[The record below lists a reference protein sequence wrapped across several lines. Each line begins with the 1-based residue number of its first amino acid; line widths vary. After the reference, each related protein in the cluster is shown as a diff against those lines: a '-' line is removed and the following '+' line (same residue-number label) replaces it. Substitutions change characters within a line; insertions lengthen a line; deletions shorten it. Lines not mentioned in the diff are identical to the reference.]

1 MDDVNCLQTG
11 SWADGGESPTRTFPG
26 GSTILALSRSDDQ
39 ANTAVPSLQILPAD
53 AVRRQ
58 GAAWGSL
65 SGEVIQVTQPA
76 MFAMEFCGPFHL
88 LMAFDRG
95 ERHDGDTYLDG
106 LPRSSLRDVS
116 QKLTF
121 VPAGLKFRE
130 WQVPRI
136 MPRLTCLYLDPRWSL
151 TEGGAGP
158 GGEEVEARL
167 FFHDPDI
174 WATAYKLRRQI
185 ERADGADRLYV
196 DALGLVLMR
205 ELLRLSH
212 MPETSRGARPGGLA
226 AWQSK
231 RTAEYIEAHLSDQ
244 ISLTTLS
251 DIAQLSPFHFTR
263 AFKQSFG
270 IPPHRY
276 HTARRIER
284 AKALLAR
291 ESLSVTWIAM
301 ELGFADTS
309 CFSTAFRRLVG
320 RTPSCYRRSLI

>member
-1 MDDVNCLQTG
+1 VDDVNLLEAGYASEWPDPATMP
-11 SWADGGESPTRTFPG
+11 APLRP
-26 GSTILALSRSDDQ
+26 SDEMD
-39 ANTAVPSLQILPAD
+39 AAVPTLRISPAE
-53 AVRRQ
+53 AASRQ
-58 GAAWGSL
+58 HAAWGSL
-65 SGEVIQVTQPA
+65 AGEVIQVTQPA
-76 MFAMEFCGPFHL
+76 MYAMEFCGPFHL

-95 ERHDGDTYLDG
+95 ERHEGDTYLEG

-121 VPAGLKFRE
+121 VPAGFKLHD
-130 WQVPRI
+130 WYVPRVL
-136 MPRLTCLYLDPRWSL
+136 PRLTCLYLDPRLSL
-151 TEGGAGP
+151 GEDGASP
-158 GGEEVEARL
+158 GGDKLEARL
-167 FFHDPDI
+167 FFHDLEI
-174 WATAYKLRRQI
+174 WATARKLTRQI
-185 ERADGADRLYV
+185 ERSAGTDRLYV

-212 MPETSRGARPGGLA
+212 MPETNRGARPGGLA

-270 IPPHRY
+270 MPPHRY